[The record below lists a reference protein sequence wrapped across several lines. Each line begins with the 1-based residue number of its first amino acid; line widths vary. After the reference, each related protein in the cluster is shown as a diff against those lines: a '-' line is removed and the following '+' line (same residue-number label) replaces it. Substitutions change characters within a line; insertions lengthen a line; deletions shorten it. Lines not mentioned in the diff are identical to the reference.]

1 MDVCYVLGTG
11 SLYDNLELRL
21 SLRSLEKNAKNL
33 ESIFIIGEKPH
44 WIKNVVHI
52 PVKDNLTSEKNV
64 FNKILVAC
72 ESDISK
78 EFLFMNDD
86 FYMMKPF
93 DIKEYPYFINGEL
106 RYIEN
111 PSRYQMINN
120 KTMVELQKMGIERV
134 MDFGSH
140 CPIRYKKEKF
150 LSLKKYY
157 DESKEKICG
166 YSHRNLYGNL
176 FVNEYIQAIDCKLW
190 GSDEMRETEQGCIST
205 KDECDDIIDKLFEIF
220 NKPSKYEKSS

>member
-1 MDVCYVLGTG
+1 M
-11 SLYDNLELRL
+11 
-21 SLRSLEKNAKNL
+21 
-33 ESIFIIGEKPH
+33 
-44 WIKNVVHI
+44 VHI

-86 FYMMKPF
+86 FFMMNPF

-150 LSLKKYY
+150 LSLKK
-157 DESKEKICG
+157 I
-166 YSHRNLYGNL
+166 L
-176 FVNEYIQAIDCKLW
+176 
-190 GSDEMRETEQGCIST
+190 
-205 KDECDDIIDKLFEIF
+205 
-220 NKPSKYEKSS
+220 